1 MTKIKQ
7 LMDEN
12 KKARE
17 KIRDLEGKVRSEDR
31 TFKSQHEHMV
41 RLEEKYRELKTNVNT
56 VKPA

>member
-1 MTKIKQ
+1 
-7 LMDEN
+7 MDEN